1 LYQDVIAAVATPA
14 GEGGIA
20 ILRLSGIAALEVAKG
35 CFRRRRGRFS
45 PQPWRV
51 YYGEVFDSSG
61 ERIDECLATYFRA
74 PHSYTGEDVV
84 ELDVHGGSFVASR
97 VLRRL
102 LECGARLAAPGEFTK
117 RAFLNGRIDLSQAEA
132 VIDVIRAGSDLA
144 LRNANSHLQGTLRRD
159 IVEIRQLLLGTLALV
174 EAHLDFP
181 DLDAPELTHSAVKS
195 ELRWALARLEALV
208 ASVRGGEVV
217 REGFRV
223 ALVGRPNVGKSSLF
237 NCLAGHDRA
246 IVTDIAGTTR
256 DVLEV
261 GVNYDGM
268 LLRFFDTAGLRD
280 QGDFIERIGMERTEQ
295 AMSEADFIVLLID
308 SSEELHRED
317 FVLLERTEVF
327 RRLIVLTKGD
337 LPLRAL
343 LPDEPRRLTV
353 SAHAGSGVHELKEV
367 ISQAARTI
375 MGAEHAQ
382 FVTNIRHA
390 TAVTGAKVATE
401 NALQVVSEGWELELV
416 TIDVRRALTYLG
428 EITGDDV
435 SHGLTDEI
443 FSQFCIGK

>member
-1 LYQDVIAAVATPA
+1 LYQDVIAAVATAA

-20 ILRLSGIAALEVAKG
+20 LLRLSGHAALGVATR
-35 CFRRRRGRFS
+35 CFRRRRGGFA

-51 YYGEVFDSSG
+51 YYGEVFDASG
-61 ERIDECLATYFRA
+61 ERIDECLLTYFRA

-84 ELDVHGGSFVASR
+84 EFGIHGGSFVASR

-117 RAFLNGRIDLSQAEA
+117 RAFLSGRIDLSQAEA

-159 IVEIRQLLLGTLALV
+159 IVDIRQHLLGALALV

-181 DLDAPELTHSAVKS
+181 DLDAPELTHSAVKAKI
-195 ELRWALARLEALV
+195 RGALTRLEGLV

-217 REGFRV
+217 REGLRV

-237 NCLAGHDRA
+237 NYLAGQDRA
-246 IVTDIAGTTR
+246 IVTEIAGTTR

-261 GVNYDGM
+261 GVNYEGM
-268 LLRFFDTAGLRD
+268 LLRFFDTAGLRE

-295 AMSEADFIVLLID
+295 AMGEADIVLLLID
-308 SSEELHRED
+308 GSAELHSED
-317 FVLLERTEVF
+317 LALLERTECF
-327 RRLIVLTKGD
+327 RRLIVLTKAD
-337 LPLRAL
+337 LPPRAL
-343 LPDEPRRLTV
+343 LPGELQRLAV
-353 SAHAGSGVHELKEV
+353 SALTGSGVSELKEL
-367 ISQAARTI
+367 ISQAARAT
-375 MGAEHAQ
+375 MGAEHTQ

-390 TAVTGAKVATE
+390 RAVMEAKCATDNAMQVA
-401 NALQVVSEGWELELV
+401 SEGWELELV

-428 EITGDDV
+428 EITGDDI

>member
-1 LYQDVIAAVATPA
+1 LYQDVIAAVATPP

-20 ILRLSGIAALEVAKG
+20 VLRVSGKAALEVAKG

-45 PQPWRV
+45 PRPWRV
-51 YYGEVFDSSG
+51 YYGEIFAANG
-61 ERIDECLATYFRA
+61 ETIDECLVTYFRA
-74 PHSYTGEDVV
+74 PHSFTGEDVV
-84 ELDVHGGSFVASR
+84 EIGIHGGFFVAGR
-97 VLRRL
+97 VLARL

-117 RAFLNGRIDLSQAEA
+117 RAFLNGRIDLCQAEA

-144 LRNANSHLQGTLRRD
+144 LRNANAQLQGSLRRD
-159 IVEIRQLLLGTLALV
+159 IVSIRQRLLRALALV

-181 DLDAPELTHSAVKS
+181 DLDAPELTGSEVQA
-195 ELRWALARLEALV
+195 ELRGACSDLEYLV
-208 ASVRGGEVV
+208 ASVRGGQVV

-237 NCLAGHDRA
+237 NYLAGQERA

-256 DVLEV
+256 DVLEISV
-261 GVNYDGM
+261 LNDGM

-295 AMSEADFIVLLID
+295 AMGEADFILLLVD
-308 SSEELHRED
+308 GSEELHSED
-317 FVLLERTEVF
+317 LALLERTERF
-327 RRLIVLTKGD
+327 RRLILLTKAD
-337 LPLRAL
+337 LPPRAL
-343 LPDEPRRLTV
+343 LPSEATGLWV
-353 SAHAGSGVHELKEV
+353 SARTGDGVEELKEV
-367 ISQAARTI
+367 IARAARAT

-390 TAVTGAKVATE
+390 TAIGAAKVATE
-401 NALQVVSEGWELELV
+401 SAMHAARDGWELELV
-416 TIDVRRALTYLG
+416 TIDVRRALAFLG
-428 EITGDDV
+428 EVTGDDI